1 MFNLHTVLLGPG
13 MAVSRF
19 IEIVWL
25 GVTKISMQQVRL
37 VAPGSADCLLVLNE
51 GFTWLF
57 PVCIFKMVGGSL
69 LCFLQQVRLVGPA
82 AADCRVQLQESA
94 GPSAAR
100 LHVAVSTC
108 SKKLGNCYF

>member
-1 MFNLHTVLLGPG
+1 MFNLHTVLLGPAMG
-13 MAVSRF
+13 VGRF
-19 IEIVWL
+19 IEIAWL
-25 GVTKISMQQVRL
+25 GVTIISMQQVRL

-51 GFTWLF
+51 GFTWLLA
-57 PVCIFKMVGGSL
+57 VCMVGGSL